1 VRLYTHVFFM
11 ATIDEDY
18 LETHFEIVK
27 AIVEQDQ
34 MEELCGIVYQRR
46 IDYGYGGL
54 YELAK
59 ELTDEF
65 QEMHKDRVWDG
76 DFADEIES
84 FLEEKNKQL

>member
-1 VRLYTHVFFM
+1 M
-11 ATIDEDY
+11 ITIDEDY

-27 AIVEQDQ
+27 AIVEQEQ
-34 MEELCGIVYQRR
+34 LENCCGIVYERR
-46 IDYGYGGL
+46 RDYGYGGL

-65 QEMHKDRVWDG
+65 QEKFKDHQWDG

-84 FLEEKNKQL
+84 FLEEKL